1 VDCRRARGEQAAAA
15 ARLADHGRRA
25 VLVRA
30 RTLAA
35 LSRVPSDHLGRQR
48 ARLHQQLREI
58 RAGSRRRLESE
69 RSLTERRAIVLARKT
84 AASLLD
90 CRERRARELQRLA
103 LALAGHHPQRTLER
117 GYVLVQS
124 REGEPIV
131 TAAGAREKDDV
142 QLRFADGELGA
153 RILER

>member
-1 VDCRRARGEQAAAA
+1 
-15 ARLADHGRRA
+15 
-25 VLVRA
+25 
-30 RTLAA
+30 TLAA

-84 AASLLD
+84 AAALLH
-90 CRERRARELQRLA
+90 CRERRGRGRQRRA

-142 QLRFADGELGA
+142 QLRFADGVLGA